1 MDNRNG
7 RKREP
12 QPKYQRVLV
21 VGVKGHRRGRH
32 NDLIAGILKDLETLP
47 EEEAIQIPLGG
58 TDGVTLANLRS
69 ALHRATTSKGL
80 AVETSSDQ
88 ENFYVWKT
96 QEAVE
101 S

>member
-7 RKREP
+7 RKRVPE
-12 QPKYQRVLV
+12 PKYQRVLV
-21 VGVKGHRRGRH
+21 RGVKGHRRGKH
-32 NDLIAGILKDLETLP
+32 NDLIAGILSDLETLSA
-47 EEEAIQIPLGG
+47 EEAIQIPLAG

-80 AVETSSDQ
+80 AVETSSDSD
-88 ENFYVWKT
+88 NFYVWKT
-96 QEAVE
+96 RALA